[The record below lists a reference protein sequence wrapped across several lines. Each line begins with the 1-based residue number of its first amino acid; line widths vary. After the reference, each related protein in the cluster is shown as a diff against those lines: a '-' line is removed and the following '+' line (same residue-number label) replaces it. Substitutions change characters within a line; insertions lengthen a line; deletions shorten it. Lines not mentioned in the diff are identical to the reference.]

1 MSPATVDN
9 SFFVERHYVA
19 DPATVVNRYSLAPV
33 SATTAA
39 TAVKRYSL
47 APLSATT
54 AATAVKRY
62 SLAPLSVMSPAS
74 SVVYQHHWAL
84 TYVSHVTLL
93 SIVGLH
99 IQLQYQLHVHLVPTL
114 HGNVDTETQ
123 FLPRKNYCDY
133 HTSECVVCG
142 VCNDEKTS

>member
-1 MSPATVDN
+1 MSPATADN

-19 DPATVVNRYSLAPV
+19 DPAT
-33 SATTAA
+33 
-39 TAVKRYSL
+39 AVKRCSL

-54 AATAVKRY
+54 AATAVTRY
-62 SLAPLSVMSPAS
+62 SLATLSVMSPAS

-93 SIVGLH
+93 STVGLH

-114 HGNVDTETQ
+114 HGNVDYETQ

-133 HTSECVVCG
+133 HTSECVVCR
-142 VCNDEKTS
+142 V

>member
-1 MSPATVDN
+1 MSPATAVKRCSLAPLSATTAATADN

-19 DPATVVNRYSLAPV
+19 DPAT
-33 SATTAA
+33 
-39 TAVKRYSL
+39 AVKRCSL

-54 AATAVKRY
+54 AATAVTRY
-62 SLAPLSVMSPAS
+62 SLAPISVMSPAS

-133 HTSECVVCG
+133 HTSECVVC
-142 VCNDEKTS
+142 NDEKTS